1 MYETTFLKCVG
12 AKVPK
17 YFWKLVKSVKLK
29 AKSTGH

>member
-1 MYETTFLKCVG
+1 MYETTLLKCVG

-29 AKSTGH
+29 AKNTGH